1 MGDFVK
7 IVRRPAELNVAYE
20 IILITF
26 FFPTMFKIN
35 IYLAFTTK
43 EKSQILT
50 SLL

>member
-26 FFPTMFKIN
+26 FFPTMFKIKKH
-35 IYLAFTTK
+35 LF
-43 EKSQILT
+43 
-50 SLL
+50 SLHC